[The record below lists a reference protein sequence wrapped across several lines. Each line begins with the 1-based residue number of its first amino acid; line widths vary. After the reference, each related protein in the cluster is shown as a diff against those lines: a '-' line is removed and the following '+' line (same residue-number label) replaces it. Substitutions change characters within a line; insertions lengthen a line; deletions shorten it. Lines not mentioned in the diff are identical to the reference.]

1 MSTSDIIQGVFSCVS
16 AVSAAAAAYFAL
28 STIRENK
35 KNAFIHHRYS
45 LALTVKELFFSFQR
59 DLDSFKI
66 SKHPDIHR
74 ALLDS
79 EYYVSEEL
87 YKKFR
92 DIIFELKCL
101 EGERDLT
108 KRISKTEGILKL
120 IKDVK
125 LDSRLDE

>member
-1 MSTSDIIQGVFSCVS
+1 MSSSDIIQGAFSCVS
-16 AVSAAAAAYFAL
+16 AVSAAAAAYFAF

-59 DLDSFKI
+59 EWDGFKI

-92 DIIFELKCL
+92 NIIFELKRL
-101 EGERDLT
+101 EGERDIT

-120 IKDVK
+120 IEDVK